1 MEIVGLV
8 DDDIAHV
15 KAIAHRGVEEA
26 TAALNQSSEAEDNE
40 VAQVLAKGYSAL
52 AVAEEKLL
60 KLEAAH
66 SPTSPTSS
74 GYSRGVGGDSPSSA
88 STTTQGTGRGADSPL
103 SLIHISEPTR
113 PY

>member
-1 MEIVGLV
+1 MEVFGPA
-8 DDDIAHV
+8 DDDIAEV
-15 KAIAHRGVEEA
+15 KRIAGRGVFEA
-26 TAALNQSSEAEDNE
+26 TCALNQSSEAEDNE

-74 GYSRGVGGDSPSSA
+74 GPASPRSVM
-88 STTTQGTGRGADSPL
+88 GRNL
-103 SLIHISEPTR
+103 SLSSLLNLLTGSS
-113 PY
+113 